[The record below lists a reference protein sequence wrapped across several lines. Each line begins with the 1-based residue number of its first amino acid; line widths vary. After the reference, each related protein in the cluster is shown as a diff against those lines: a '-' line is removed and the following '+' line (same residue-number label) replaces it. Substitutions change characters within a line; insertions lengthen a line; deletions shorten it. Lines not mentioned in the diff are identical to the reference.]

1 MSNSFKPVTVLV
13 TGAGGP
19 AGVAVI
25 RRLRSDGHRVVA
37 VDCDPSAVGLRLAD
51 DSLVGPRSKDP
62 GFVDTL
68 IDAAS
73 NRGVDAIISTVA
85 EELGVLSDAA
95 DSFAAAGIAHW
106 FPTRS
111 AVDTSV
117 DKWLFAQTLRGTTVP
132 VPATGLS
139 IDGVPGPW
147 IVKPRFGRGSRDV
160 FSVEDPAD
168 FPWVLARVPEP
179 IVQTRLS
186 GREFTADGLISP
198 TGELWG
204 CVPRWRTETKAGIS
218 TKGETFLHAGVN
230 ALVEETARAVGLTG
244 PICLQGF
251 LDVDDQ
257 LGLVE
262 VNPRFSGGLPLSLAA
277 GCDLV
282 GQYLAVMLG
291 QPVDLGRLTTR
302 SGVIM
307 LRYFEEVIE
316 G

>member
-1 MSNSFKPVTVLV
+1 MSNSFEPVTVLV

-62 GFVDTL
+62 GFVETL
-68 IDAAS
+68 IDAAN

-85 EELGVLSDAA
+85 EELGVLSDAQ
-95 DSFAAAGIAHW
+95 DSFTAAGIAHW
-106 FPTRS
+106 FPRRS
-111 AVDTSV
+111 AVDTCV
-117 DKWLFAQTLRGTTVP
+117 DKWLFAQTLSGTTVP

-139 IDGVPGPW
+139 FDGVPGPW

-160 FSVEDPAD
+160 FSVEDPKD

-179 IVQTRLS
+179 IVQTRLP
-186 GREFTADGLISP
+186 GREFTADGLVAP

-218 TKGETFLHAGVN
+218 TKGETFLHAGIN

-251 LDVDDQ
+251 LDDDQ

-262 VNPRFSGGLPLSLAA
+262 VNPRFSGGLPLSLAS

-282 GQYLAVMLG
+282 GQYLGVMLG
-291 QPVDLGRLTTR
+291 QPVDLGRLTSR